1 MIQAMHHSGTA
12 RLQLLR
18 GRSVDQGM
26 EILRPFMLL
35 ACVAFTVGFI
45 GYWALVG
52 VVAPSDSQQ
61 WTLAPADAPAAQ
73 VISPV
78 IQPDLASAKHI

>member
-12 RLQLLR
+12 RLQPLR
-18 GRSVDQGM
+18 DRPVDQGM

-52 VVAPSDSQQ
+52 VVTPSSEAQ
-61 WTLAPADAPAAQ
+61 WVLAPADAAPAQ
-73 VISPV
+73 VATPV
-78 IQPDLASAKHI
+78 VEPDLASTKSI